1 MPKISEQ
8 PRFTAPCEIC
18 HKKKEGDY
26 VKYSFL
32 GFELLFMV
40 CKDCFLHIRIAG
52 LTNLCADLEA
62 FREQLGEGNED
73 STDD

>member
-8 PRFTAPCEIC
+8 ARFYAPCEIC
-18 HKKKEGDY
+18 HKTKEGDY

-32 GFELLFMV
+32 GFELLFMM

-52 LTNLCADLEA
+52 LTHLHADLEA
-62 FREQLGEGNED
+62 FREQLGEANED
-73 STDD
+73 PADD